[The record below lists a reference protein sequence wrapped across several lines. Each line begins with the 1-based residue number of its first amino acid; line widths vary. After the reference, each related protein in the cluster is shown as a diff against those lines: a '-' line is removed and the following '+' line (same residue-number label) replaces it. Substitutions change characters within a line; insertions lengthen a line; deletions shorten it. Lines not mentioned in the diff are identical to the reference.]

1 MPNVLRFG
9 VLLACAVVGFVARV
23 EAAWLTIAPPV
34 EVAAGWTRI
43 AGQYASAGTEPRFRA
58 TARCGGGDVRVLDCP
73 VYSRREDGAVWLDL
87 RGTPSRLE
95 PPDTQCAAPDLSI
108 EMLVDSAVVASAL
121 VARREGAAAGLN
133 PAALA
138 PPPPPV
144 KTASRLRLGGQKFAA
159 PSGKRTEAGVTWALD
174 SHVSVQL
181 NYQRTS
187 EPPMM
192 AFDHDDGILTRLR
205 VGF

>member
-1 MPNVLRFG
+1 VPNAFRLG
-9 VLLACAVVGFVARV
+9 VILAVAVVGFVARA

-34 EVAAGWTRI
+34 EVAAGWMRI
-43 AGQYASAGTEPRFRA
+43 AGHYADAGTEPQFRA
-58 TARCGGGDVRVLDCP
+58 TARCGSGDMHVLDCP
-73 VYSRREDGAVWLDL
+73 VYSRREDRAVWLDL

-95 PPDTQCAAPDLSI
+95 PPGMPCAAPALSI
-108 EMLVDSAVVASAL
+108 EMLVDRTVVASAP
-121 VARREGAAAGLN
+121 VARRESEAAALN

-144 KTASRLRLGGQKFAA
+144 KTASRLRIGGQKFAA
-159 PSGKRTEAGVTWALD
+159 PSGKRTEAGVSWVLD

-192 AFDHDDGILTRLR
+192 SFDHDDGILTRLR

>member
-1 MPNVLRFG
+1 MPR
-9 VLLACAVVGFVARV
+9 A
-23 EAAWLTIAPPV
+23 EATWLSIAPPV

-43 AGQYASAGTEPRFRA
+43 AGHYTSAGTEPRFRA
-58 TARCGGGDVRVLDCP
+58 TARCGGGDVHVLDCP
-73 VYSRREDGAVWLDL
+73 VHSRREDGSVWLDL

-95 PPDTQCAAPDLSI
+95 PPGTRCATPDLSI
-108 EMLVDSAVVASAL
+108 EMLVDSTVVASAP
-121 VARREGAAAGLN
+121 VARPESAAAALN
-133 PAALA
+133 PAVLA

-159 PSGKRTEAGVTWALD
+159 PSGKRTEAGVSWALD

-192 AFDHDDGILTRLR
+192 SFDHDDGILTRLR